1 MIEGGSKGWIAC
13 HMPFLVNIKQLFER
27 FVAAWLQAHH
37 REVLELHGLQLQV
50 QQRVHLSDE
59 HAIHFDI
66 DRVLVDIATG
76 PIRYVLDTAGEIAT
90 EM

>member
-1 MIEGGSKGWIAC
+1 MRGAQRVGLLVTL
-13 HMPFLVNIKQLFER
+13 PFLVNIKQLFKR